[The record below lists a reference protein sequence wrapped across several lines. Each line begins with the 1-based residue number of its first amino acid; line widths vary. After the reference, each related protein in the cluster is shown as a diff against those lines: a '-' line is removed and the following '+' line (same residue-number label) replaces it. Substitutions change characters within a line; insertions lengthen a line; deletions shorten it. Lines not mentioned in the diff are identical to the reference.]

1 MLHRGIVSSKSL
13 LDLNLDLDMEL
24 AAYSG
29 PQYGDAFARGKP
41 RLPGINDMKP
51 PKGTAPGFVRTAS
64 TVDLS
69 PVFPFKGPGA
79 RVKKLTRFEA
89 EVAAPR
95 LSTSPT
101 HSLPGLYAPWSKN
114 SLLYRQKNGLLKHS
128 SSLDS
133 FDALLNA
140 PARLLRSNR
149 SSRESSRSSRDQP
162 LLLID
167 EQAAASIYPRAPPK
181 RTPMLDPLRRTPSR
195 GTTPSNRLPPL
206 SSAPAGPA
214 PRTTMRQP
222 SFEPLPSGQQQLQQG
237 GAADADEKR
246 AATLLQSSMRG
257 KARRAEHLKHKQ
269 ERDKAAVKLQAAR
282 RGHVSRRDL
291 KEAEAEKN
299 KAASKVQKL
308 YRGGHARAAAAA
320 EKEEAE
326 ILAKL
331 NSGES
336 QTTGPESFKK
346 KKKRTR
352 SGSLPFMDRIELEGE
367 EGEGEAE

>member
-1 MLHRGIVSSKSL
+1 MITPASDR
-13 LDLNLDLDMEL
+13 EL
-24 AAYSG
+24 
-29 PQYGDAFARGKP
+29 FASDIARP
-41 RLPGINDMKP
+41 HH
-51 PKGTAPGFVRTAS
+51 
-64 TVDLS
+64 
-69 PVFPFKGPGA
+69 PGA
-79 RVKKLTRFEA
+79 AA
-89 EVAAPR
+89 ERSANIR
-95 LSTSPT
+95 
-101 HSLPGLYAPWSKN
+101 SLE
-114 SLLYRQKNGLLKHS
+114 
-128 SSLDS
+128 
-133 FDALLNA
+133 
-140 PARLLRSNR
+140 RLLA
-149 SSRESSRSSRDQP
+149 EKK
-162 LLLID
+162 
-167 EQAAASIYPRAPPK
+167 A
-181 RTPMLDPLRRTPSR
+181 
-195 GTTPSNRLPPL
+195 
-206 SSAPAGPA
+206 
-214 PRTTMRQP
+214 
-222 SFEPLPSGQQQLQQG
+222 
-237 GAADADEKR
+237 ADEKR

>member
-1 MLHRGIVSSKSL
+1 MFGDATFRQPRVEDCSRSTMLHRGIVSSKSL

-167 EQAAASIYPRAPPK
+167 EQAARASTHAHRQSVRRCSTRYDGRHHAARRPATGSRRYRAP
-181 RTPMLDPLRRTPSR
+181 RLILRH
-195 GTTPSNRLPPL
+195 
-206 SSAPAGPA
+206 
-214 PRTTMRQP
+214 
-222 SFEPLPSGQQQLQQG
+222 
-237 GAADADEKR
+237 
-246 AATLLQSSMRG
+246 
-257 KARRAEHLKHKQ
+257 ARRCASPRLSRFRQ
-269 ERDKAAVKLQAAR
+269 GSSRAVQRQRMRTRSGRRPSYNRPCAAR
-282 RGHVSRRDL
+282 RG
-291 KEAEAEKN
+291 
-299 KAASKVQKL
+299 
-308 YRGGHARAAAAA
+308 ARS
-320 EKEEAE
+320 
-326 ILAKL
+326 I
-331 NSGES
+331 
-336 QTTGPESFKK
+336 
-346 KKKRTR
+346 
-352 SGSLPFMDRIELEGE
+352 
-367 EGEGEAE
+367 